1 MPLVNIKLIPD
12 GITAQQKAQ
21 VIAGVNKVLQDVLGK
36 SPAQTIVIIEEVSS
50 DNWGAGGEQVTA
62 IRSRAGKKG

>member
-12 GITAQQKAQ
+12 GITAEQKAL
-21 VIAGVNKVLQDVLGK
+21 VIAGVTEVLQKVLGK

-50 DNWGAGGEQVTA
+50 DNWGASGQSVTTL
-62 IRSRAGKKG
+62 RAQAKS

>member
-12 GITAQQKAQ
+12 GITAKQKAQ
-21 VIAGVNKVLQDVLGK
+21 VIAGVTKVMEKVLK
-36 SPAQTIVIIEEVSS
+36 KNPAQTIVIIEEVSS

-62 IRSRAGKKG
+62 IRQKAGK